1 MRSLLAGQDYL
12 DIVVVGDS
20 NAGWSSDVTGARGYS
35 GGFFDSLYS
44 ASGFNI
50 KEYATGLAEP
60 GTNALTYLYNGSTGE
75 AYTSFAGTI
84 QTTDTGS
91 NTNSHVIRSSLSDT
105 EFDGIW
111 YQGNVGTK
119 LKVASVAKE
128 ISILRT
134 TTANS
139 TYNSSVMAL
148 NYNTAQDHYTN
159 ALSCRDA
166 ASFEVYYAVGAN
178 QSSLLRGWVYKDAD
192 ASTLAGNDSGKSYQN
207 LLLDSV
213 ALRKLTY
220 SWAADASRG
229 KIKALYDMGSSRGK
243 IAVLWRSYFRTG
255 VPGASITQ
263 LQCASG
269 DTTTTIANSFSDSVG
284 CKKSTIKTYLQY
296 LVDRQKTCGGSGNIM
311 VFVNMGTNDAGASIA
326 PQAYTDNASSIIN
339 QFTAAWNDLGYPASK
354 LSFVLTVSHGWT
366 LYDPSTTYAI
376 AAGAFKSNPAV
387 TCYDINAAFPASY
400 LSSQAYYT
408 DGAGSGSST
417 QAAHLARVGYRAIS
431 TAIINALKAS

>member
-1 MRSLLAGQDYL
+1 MMRSLLSGKDYL
-12 DIVVVGDS
+12 DILVIGDS
-20 NAGWSSDVTGARGYS
+20 NAGYSGDVTGARGYS

-60 GTNALTYLYNGSTGE
+60 GTSALTYIFNGSTGE
-75 AYTSFAGTI
+75 TYTSFAGTI
-84 QTTDTGS
+84 QTIDTGS
-91 NTNSHVIRSSLSDT
+91 NTNSHVLRSSLSDT

-111 YQGNVGTK
+111 YQGTPVFK
-119 LKVASVAKE
+119 LKVASVAKD

-139 TYNSSVMAL
+139 TYNTAVMAL
-148 NYNTAQDHYTN
+148 NYNTTEDLYTN

-192 ASTLAGNDSGKSYQN
+192 SSTLAGNNSGQTAPVSETPFLK
-207 LLLDSV
+207 
-213 ALRKLTY
+213 KLTY

-269 DTTTTIANSFSDSVG
+269 DTTLTIANSFSDSVG
-284 CKKSTIKTYLQY
+284 CRKSTIKTYLQY

-354 LSFVLTVSHGWT
+354 LAFVLTVSHAWT
-366 LYDPSTTYAI
+366 FYDPSTTYAI

-408 DGAGSGSST
+408 SGSGTGSSV
-417 QAAHLARVGYRAIS
+417 QDAHLARVGYRAIS